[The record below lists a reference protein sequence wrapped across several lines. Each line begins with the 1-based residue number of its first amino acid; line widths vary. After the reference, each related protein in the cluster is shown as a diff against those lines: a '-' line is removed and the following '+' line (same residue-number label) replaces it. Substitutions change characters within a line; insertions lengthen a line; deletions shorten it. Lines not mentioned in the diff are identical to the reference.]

1 MALHDEAVD
10 IPLVAVDGDAYLA
23 SLGSE
28 VIYDSDVTV
37 TLTRTVRTPLSIS
50 AAGGGNLLI
59 VFNVFQSLSVI
70 LPIIFNVQNGGLNA
84 NLPITFTVINEPS
97 DLMIQF
103 RVIPNLIPLFSDTIQ
118 RPKATVVE
126 IP

>member
-1 MALHDEAVD
+1 MALHDEAVG

-37 TLTRTVRTPLSIS
+37 TLTRSVRTPIS
-50 AAGGGNLLI
+50 LLGVTGPLLI
-59 VFNVFQSLSVI
+59 IFNVLQPLSAI
-70 LPIIFNVQNGGLNA
+70 LPIIFNVAGGLNA
-84 NLPITFTVINEPS
+84 SLPITFTVIDTPDS
-97 DLMIQF
+97 LTIQF

-118 RPKATVVE
+118 RPTATVVE
-126 IP
+126 TP